1 MALDLTIEKLVYGG
15 EGLSRV
21 DGEVI
26 FTPFV
31 LPGEAV
37 QVAAPASTKGARRAD
52 LLAVTQPSDDRVTPP
67 CPIFGKCG
75 GCHYQHVDYPAQLRL
90 KRGILA
96 ETLRRGAKIERHQI
110 MFPGAPLP
118 SPAGSVAR

>member
-1 MALDLTIEKLVYGG
+1 MNLTIEKLVYGG
-15 EGLSRV
+15 EGLARV
-21 DGEVI
+21 DGQVV

-37 QVAAPASTKGARRAD
+37 EVAPPASKKQAQRAD
-52 LLAVTQPSDDRVTPP
+52 LLRVIEPSADRVAAP

-75 GCHYQHVDYPAQLRL
+75 GCHYQHADYPAQLQF

-96 ETLRRGAKIERHQI
+96 ETLRRGAKIDLDQSRI
-110 MFPGAPLP
+110 AVTSG
-118 SPAGSVAR
+118 